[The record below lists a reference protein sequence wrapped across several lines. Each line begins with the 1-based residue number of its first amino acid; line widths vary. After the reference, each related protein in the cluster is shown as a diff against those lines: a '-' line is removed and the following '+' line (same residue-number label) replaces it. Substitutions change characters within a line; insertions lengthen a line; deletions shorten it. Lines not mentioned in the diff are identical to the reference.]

1 MNTLTEYN
9 QQFQE
14 ALNKLN
20 KVQKKAVDTIEG
32 PVMVIAGPGT
42 GKTQILSARIGNILL
57 NSDTQPHNILCLTY
71 TDAGTIAMRK
81 RLQDFIGPDAY
92 KVHIYTF
99 HGFCNQVIQDNQ
111 EFFGYRG
118 LQPISDLESIDLY
131 HELIRNFS
139 SDNTIKRLTGDEFFY
154 ARWLQNLYAEM
165 KKEAWSPAYLID
177 LCNNYLEE
185 IKTDE
190 AFIYKRANGP
200 KGIKAGDLNL
210 NKYTPV
216 KEAIDKTIAAA
227 KSFDTLQQM
236 MLRDKKYDYNDM
248 ILWVLK
254 AFAES
259 PTLLAKYQEKYLYFL
274 VDEFQDTS
282 RAQTEILNAL
292 IGYWDSPNA
301 FVVGDD
307 DQTIYRF
314 QGAEVDNLKNFQDQY
329 QEHGLVTC
337 MMEENYRSSQPIL
350 NASGLLINQ
359 NKNRL
364 VNLIPGLKKELIASH
379 PEFKEVSNKPII
391 TEYYNTTHEEVAICL
406 DLIAKHQ
413 ANQDLSEI
421 AVIYRNHSVAANM
434 VNYLEANNIPLNI
447 NKRVNVLDLPLIR
460 NLLKILTYIWEE
472 YEQPDSAEHL
482 LFEIMHMEYFRISP
496 RDIAIINRHNR
507 KRENKNETW
516 RTILASRE
524 TLFRLNLQTASA
536 ISALE
541 ENLTYWIGQIPNCT
555 VQELFE
561 KILTRGGLLTW
572 TMKSGEKAWN
582 LQVITTL
589 FDFIK
594 EECAKTE
601 FRNLGQILAT
611 IQQMEKHSISLPLA
625 KIIHNEKGINF
636 ITAHSS
642 KGLEFKEVYL
652 IGCNADTWDKSRSG
666 NSFKLPKKHSGDE
679 KAEQTEENRRL
690 FYVAMTR
697 AKTNL
702 HISYS
707 AKRADGKDISASQF
721 IAELN
726 NTEFTEFE
734 KKSIPDDQVLEY
746 QATLMMEQE
755 KTELHFLD
763 EEFLKAEL
771 KKYSMSVTHLNKY
784 LDCPIRFY
792 FENILKVPSARSE
805 SIGFGNAIHQ
815 AMEQLFVA
823 MNSSSTKEFPPVET
837 LLKMFDTALYQYHSH
852 FTKDQFARK
861 KEYGHKILPAY
872 YNEYINTWH
881 KNTRIEYR
889 IINCE
894 VDGVPINGALDKLE
908 IEGKNVHVVDY
919 KTGNPK
925 NAIKKLKA
933 PDEKEPLGG
942 DYWRQIVF
950 YKILLDN
957 DRSSHFNMVS
967 GEMNFVQPDD
977 KDNFSR
983 GKVVVK
989 PEDISFVRG
998 QIRQTYD
1005 NIMTLNFKTGCGKAD
1020 CNWCNFVRTNYREV
1034 GVWSLEE
1041 EEESGE

>member
-1 MNTLTEYN
+1 MNTLSDYN

-20 KVQKKAVDTIEG
+20 KVQKHAVETTEG

-131 HELIRNFS
+131 HELVRNFS
-139 SDNTIKRLTGDEFFY
+139 SENPIKRLTGDEFFY
-154 ARWLQNLYAEM
+154 ASWLKNLYAEM
-165 KKEAWSPAYLID
+165 KKEAWTPDFLID
-177 LCNNYLEE
+177 LCNQYLEDL
-185 IKTDE
+185 KTDE
-190 AFIYKRANGP
+190 AYIYKRPNST

-210 NKYTPV
+210 NKYTPE
-216 KEAIDKTIAAA
+216 KDRIEKTIAAA
-227 KSFDTLQQM
+227 QSFDTFQQM
-236 MLRDKKYDYNDM
+236 MLREKKYDYNDM

-292 IGYWDSPNA
+292 IGYWESPNA

-314 QGAEVDNLKNFQDQY
+314 QGAEVDNLKKFRDQY
-329 QEHGLVTC
+329 QDQGLTIC

-350 NASGLLINQ
+350 DASGALISS

-364 VNLIPGLKKELIASH
+364 VNLIDGLSKELVASN
-379 PEFKEVSNKPII
+379 PVFQQVKNKPTI
-391 TEYYNTTHEEVAICL
+391 TEYYNTTHEEAAICL
-406 DLIAKHQ
+406 ELAAKHQ
-413 ANQDLSEI
+413 AGHDLSEI

-434 VNYLEANNIPLNI
+434 VNFLEANQVPLNI
-447 NKRVNVLDLPLIR
+447 NRRVNVLDLPLVR
-460 NLLKILTYIWEE
+460 NLIRILTYIWEE

-496 RDIAIINRHNR
+496 RDIAAINRYNR
-507 KRENKNETW
+507 KRETKQETW

-524 TLFRLNLQTASA
+524 ALFRLNLQTASA

-541 ENLTYWIGQIPNCT
+541 ENLSYWISQIPNCT

-561 KILTRGGLLTW
+561 KILSRGGILTW

-582 LQVITTL
+582 LQVITTF
-589 FDFIK
+589 FDHIK
-594 EECAKTE
+594 EECAKAE

-611 IQQMEKHSISLPLA
+611 LQQMEKHKIALPLT

-652 IGCNADTWDKSRSG
+652 IGCTADTWDKSKSG
-666 NSFKLPKKHSGDE
+666 HSFKLPRKQSEDE

-702 HISYS
+702 HISYP
-707 AKRADGKDISASQF
+707 AKRADGKDLSASQY

-726 NTEFTEFE
+726 TGEFTEFNQ
-734 KKSIPDDQVLEY
+734 KSLADDQVLEY

-771 KKYSMSVTHLNKY
+771 QKYSMSVTHLNKY

-815 AMEQLFVA
+815 AMEQFFIA
-823 MNSSSTKEFPPVET
+823 MSKSANREFPPADT
-837 LLKMFDTALYQYHSH
+837 LVQLFDSALYLYHSH

-872 YNEYINTWH
+872 YDEYINNWS
-881 KNTRIEYR
+881 KNTRTEYR
-889 IINCE
+889 ITNCE

-908 IEGKNVHVVDY
+908 IDGKNVHVVDY

-925 NAIKKLKA
+925 NATKKLKA
-933 PDEKEPLGG
+933 PDENEPLGG

-957 DRSSHFNMVS
+957 DKSSNYTMVS

-977 KDNFSR
+977 KNNFSR

-989 PEDISFVRG
+989 PEDITLVRT
-998 QIRQTYD
+998 QIRETYD
-1005 NIMTLNFKTGCGKAD
+1005 NIMALNFRTGCGKPE
-1020 CNWCNFVRTNYREV
+1020 CNWCNFVKTNYNHSFE
-1034 GVWSLEE
+1034 LAMEDMEE
-1041 EEESGE
+1041 

>member
-1 MNTLTEYN
+1 MNTLTDYN

-14 ALNKLN
+14 ALSKLN
-20 KVQKKAVDTIEG
+20 KVQKHAVETTEG

-99 HGFCNQVIQDNQ
+99 HSFCNQVIQDNQ

-118 LQPISDLESIDLY
+118 LQPISDLESIDLF
-131 HELIRNFS
+131 HELIRSFK
-139 SDNTIKRLTGDEFFY
+139 SDNPIKRLTGEEFFY
-154 ARWLQNLYAEM
+154 TRWLQNLYAEM
-165 KKEAWSPAYLID
+165 KKEAWTPDYFIE
-177 LCNNYLEE
+177 LCNQYLEDL
-185 IKTDE
+185 KSDE
-190 AFIYKRANGP
+190 AYIYKNKNDK

-210 NKYTPV
+210 RLYTPV
-216 KEAIDKTIAAA
+216 KEAIEKTIAAA
-227 KSFDTLQQM
+227 QSFDTLQQM

-259 PTLLAKYQEKYLYFL
+259 PTLLARYQEKYLYFL

-292 IGYWDSPNA
+292 ISYWDSPNA

-314 QGAEVDNLKNFQDQY
+314 QGAEVDNLKNFRDQY
-329 QEHGLVTC
+329 QDHGLTIC

-350 NASGLLINQ
+350 DASGALISN
-359 NKNRL
+359 NKSRL
-364 VNLIPGLKKELIASH
+364 VNLIDGLTKDLVASN
-379 PEFKEVSNKPII
+379 PAFQAINNKPTI
-391 TEYYNTTHEEVAICL
+391 TEYFNTSHEEAAICQEL
-406 DLIAKHQ
+406 MAKHK
-413 ANQDLSEI
+413 ADQDLSEI

-434 VNYLEANNIPLNI
+434 VNFLEASNIPLNI
-447 NKRVNVLDLPLIR
+447 NRRVNILDLPLVR
-460 NLLKILTYIWEE
+460 NLIKVLTYVWDE
-472 YEQPDSAEHL
+472 YNQPDSAEHL
-482 LFEIMHMEYFRISP
+482 LFEIMHMEYFNISP
-496 RDIAIINRHNR
+496 RDIAIINRYNR
-507 KRENKNETW
+507 KRETKQETW

-524 TLFRLNLQTASA
+524 TLFRLNLQTASS
-536 ISALE
+536 ISTLE
-541 ENLTYWIGQIPNCT
+541 VNLTYWIGQIPNTT

-561 KILTRGGLLTW
+561 KILTRGGILTW

-582 LQVITTL
+582 LQVITTF

-594 EECAKTE
+594 AECAKAE
-601 FRNLGQILAT
+601 FRNLGHILST
-611 IQQMEKHSISLPLA
+611 LQQMENHTIPLPLT
-625 KIIHNEKGINF
+625 KIIHNQKGINF

-666 NSFKLPKKHSGDE
+666 GNFKLPRKHTEDE
-679 KAEQTEENRRL
+679 KAQQTEENRRL

-697 AKTNL
+697 AKTDL
-702 HISYS
+702 HISY
-707 AKRADGKDISASQF
+707 AAQKADGKEIAASQF
-721 IAELN
+721 VAEINQKDLVQFKQVSLSN
-726 NTEFTEFE
+726 
-734 KKSIPDDQVLEY
+734 DQVLEY
-746 QATLMMEQE
+746 QAALMMEQV
-755 KTELHFLD
+755 KTELHYLD

-771 KKYSMSVTHLNKY
+771 QKYSMSVTHLNKY

-815 AMEQLFVA
+815 AMEQYFVA
-823 MNSSSTKEFPPVET
+823 MSKSANKEFPPVET
-837 LLKMFDTALYQYHSH
+837 LLQLFDSALYQYQSH

-861 KEYGHKILPAY
+861 IEYAHKILPAY
-872 YNEYINTWH
+872 YEQYIDKWS
-881 KNTRIEYR
+881 KNTRTEYR
-889 IINCE
+889 ITNCE

-908 IEGKNVHVVDY
+908 LEGKNVHVVDY
-919 KTGNPK
+919 KTGNLK

-933 PDEKEPLGG
+933 PDDKEPLGG

-950 YKILLDN
+950 YRILLDN
-957 DRSSHFNMVS
+957 DKSSNYTMVS

-977 KDNFSR
+977 KNNFSR
-983 GKVVVK
+983 GNVVVR
-989 PEDISFVRG
+989 PEDISFVKT
-998 QIRQTYD
+998 QIKQTYD
-1005 NIMTLNFKTGCGKAD
+1005 NIMALNFKTGCGKAD
-1020 CNWCNFVRTNYREV
+1020 CNWCNFVRTNYNHSFE
-1034 GVWSLEE
+1034 LAAEE
-1041 EEESGE
+1041 E